1 MADHDNPSSII
12 TIERH
17 ILEEQAF
24 HPEATGTLT
33 NILYDLALAGKVI
46 ASKTTRAGLAEILGR
61 TEDINVQGE
70 TVLKLDRF
78 ADLTVQR
85 LTDHTGRLA
94 GLASEENAEFMPI
107 PDKYP
112 MGKYLLVFD
121 PLDGSSNVDFN
132 MPVGTIFG
140 IYRRLRRNPARSA
153 RTNSSSRAGT
163 SSPRATSPTGRA
175 RSSSIR
181 PGTASTASRST
192 RTVGEFLLSHPDIE
206 IPKAK
211 YFSVNLG
218 YQLYWS
224 LGVQRYTEY
233 LQGHGGGIKGLSLRY
248 IGTLVSDFHR
258 NLLAGGVFY
267 YPADSKDPNR
277 PVGKA
282 PASLRGGAAR
292 LHRRAGRRIRLRRE
306 RTHPRHRT
314 DLAPPADTPLHRQQG
329 ACRKG
334 RGAHPRTGL
343 ESDPRRSGMRESMV
357 LSRPGYLSA
366 LIPGRSAAARLRE
379 RREAPG
385 AGRRGDAD
393 GWVSLFNGRDLDGW
407 TPKFAGTKRA

>member
-1 MADHDNPSSII
+1 MPSQASPSSII

-24 HPEATGTLT
+24 HPEATGVLT

-70 TVLKLDRF
+70 TVMKLDRF
-78 ADLTVQR
+78 ADLTVAR

-94 GLASEENAEFMPI
+94 GLASEENAEFIPI

-140 IYRRLRRNPARSA
+140 IYRRLKESGPVSEGEFLQPARDLVASGYIA
-153 RTNSSSRAGT
+153 YGT
-163 SSPRATSPTGRA
+163 STMFVY
-175 RSSSIR
+175 
-181 PGTASTASRST
+181 TAGHGVHGFTLDP
-192 RTVGEFLLSHPDIE
+192 TVGEFLLSHPNIK
-206 IPKAK
+206 IPKPK

-218 YQLYWS
+218 YQMYWS
-224 LGVQRYTEY
+224 RGVQLYTEY
-233 LQGHGGGIKGLSLRY
+233 LQGHGGGVKALSLRY

-267 YPADSKDPNR
+267 YPADTKDPKAPSGKLRLLYEAGPLAFVAEQAGGYASNGAGPILDVKPSSLHQRTPLYIGNR
-277 PVGKA
+277 DLVGKVEEF
-282 PASLRGGAAR
+282 
-292 LHRRAGRRIRLRRE
+292 IRSENL
-306 RTHPRHRT
+306 
-314 DLAPPADTPLHRQQG
+314 
-329 ACRKG
+329 
-334 RGAHPRTGL
+334 
-343 ESDPRRSGMRESMV
+343 
-357 LSRPGYLSA
+357 
-366 LIPGRSAAARLRE
+366 
-379 RREAPG
+379 
-385 AGRRGDAD
+385 
-393 GWVSLFNGRDLDGW
+393 
-407 TPKFAGTKRA
+407 